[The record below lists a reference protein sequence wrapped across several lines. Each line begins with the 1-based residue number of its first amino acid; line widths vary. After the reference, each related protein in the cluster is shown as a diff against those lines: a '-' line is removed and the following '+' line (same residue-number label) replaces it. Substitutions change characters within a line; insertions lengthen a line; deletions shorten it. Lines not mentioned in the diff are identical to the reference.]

1 MTGFKKTLFDAALA
15 AKVLDIET
23 SCGYSPVWDALVFK
37 KTKQALGGRVRF
49 CVTGGAPISKDTLH
63 FVISALAPVVQGYG
77 ATETSAASTLT
88 MSFDLTM
95 GHVGPPLGTAAIRLV
110 DVPDMNYF
118 SGPKEQYKEG
128 KAKKAF
134 DDGKAK
140 SGGEVWIGGAGTS
153 LGYYDPAEHSTKEGL
168 PSNGMSKKT
177 KEDFFIEDG
186 CSWFKTGDIG
196 SWTADGCVK
205 IVDRRK
211 NMFKTSLGEYVP
223 VEEVEKI
230 FQDNCPF
237 ADFVFLPKETK
248 VAFVALCVVVSDS
261 IGTVMKWAKDNGV
274 EGDEKTVCSSAQLKA
289 ELEKSFEASAK
300 DKKLQ
305 RFMWVKKEN
314 IHCEYQPIG
323 YQEDWVNGVECQ
335 NGHKEQLLTATFKA
349 RRAQLDQ
356 YFAPHFKTIYP
367 DRPAD
372 HVLP

>member
-128 KAKKAF
+128 KAKRAF

-186 CSWFKTGDIG
+186 WSWFKTGDIG
-196 SWTADGCVK
+196 SWTADGCLK

-223 VEEVEKI
+223 VEEVEKV

-248 VAFVALCVVVSDS
+248 VAYVAVCVVVSES
-261 IGTVMKWAKDNGV
+261 IGTVMKWAKENGV
-274 EGDEKTVCSSAQLKA
+274 EGDAATVVGSAQFRK
-289 ELEKSFEASAK
+289 KVAK
-300 DKKLQ
+300 DFEDAAKEKKLQ
-305 RFMWVKKEN
+305 
-314 IHCEYQPIG
+314 
-323 YQEDWVNGVECQ
+323 
-335 NGHKEQLLTATFKA
+335 
-349 RRAQLDQ
+349 
-356 YFAPHFKTIYP
+356 
-367 DRPAD
+367 
-372 HVLP
+372 